1 MAETLHRMFPLAAAF
16 MALLLA
22 ACSPRIYGVSEEQWD
37 TMGEAERVEAIR
49 AWESVQKAR
58 EARLQAEA
66 EQEAALAAERAAQ
79 VAALRSGDAGL
90 PGDLIRVSLR
100 GGTLRIGGRER
111 ALEPTSFS
119 LASGET
125 RSIEV
130 HAERY
135 RSELDVAYEDG
146 LLLIDLPRHSRTGA
160 ARVAWDGDWM
170 QGTESRIRSD
180 GPHRLRD
187 VRAFVQVI
195 PPPGRPL
202 RRY

>member
-1 MAETLHRMFPLAAAF
+1 MPATLRLYPALAF
-16 MALLLA
+16 LALLLA

-37 TMGEAERVEAIR
+37 AMGEAERVEAIR

-66 EQEAALAAERAAQ
+66 EQEAALAAERAER
-79 VAALRSGDAGL
+79 VAAIRNGQAGL
-90 PGDLIRVSLR
+90 PGDLIRVSLS

-111 ALEPTSFS
+111 ALEPTAFT
-119 LASGET
+119 LASGES
-125 RSIEV
+125 RRIEV

-135 RSELDVAYEDG
+135 RSELEVAFDDG

-160 ARVAWDGDWM
+160 ARLAWDGAWM
-170 QGTESRIRSD
+170 QGAETRIDSE

-187 VRAFVQVI
+187 VRAYVQVI
-195 PPPGRPL
+195 PPPL
-202 RRY
+202 RAPRR

>member
-1 MAETLHRMFPLAAAF
+1 MRNLPSLAVILLP
-16 MALLLA
+16 LLLLI

-58 EARLQAEA
+58 EVRLQAEA
-66 EQEAALAAERAAQ
+66 EQEAALAAERTAQIAAI
-79 VAALRSGDAGL
+79 RSGEAGL

-100 GGTLRIGGRER
+100 GGTLRIGGRDR
-111 ALEPTSFS
+111 ALEPTSFT
-119 LASGET
+119 LASGEVRT
-125 RSIEV
+125 IEV
-130 HAERY
+130 HSERH
-135 RSELDVAYEDG
+135 RSELEVAFDDG

-160 ARVAWDGDWM
+160 ARLPWDGAWM
-170 QGTESRIRSD
+170 QGAESRIRSD

>member
-1 MAETLHRMFPLAAAF
+1 

-37 TMGEAERVEAIR
+37 AMGEAERVEAIR

-66 EQEAALAAERAAQ
+66 EQETALAAERAAQ
-79 VAALRSGDAGL
+79 VAAIRSGDAGL

-100 GGTLRIGGRER
+100 DGTLRIGGRER
-111 ALEPTSFS
+111 ALEPTSFT
-119 LASGET
+119 LANGET

-160 ARVAWDGDWM
+160 ARVTWDGDWM
-170 QGTESRIRSD
+170 HGAETRIQSD
-180 GPHRLRD
+180 GPHRLRN

-195 PPPGRPL
+195 PPPGHPL